1 MARQIEVQG
10 KITGIPGMYSS
21 GVELAGPANPG
32 ILETGLVVLL
42 GSCDGGIAPL
52 TPILFRSP
60 RNLKNLLESGRLY
73 DGARFAFEPSRE
85 DRRKVKGASAVL
97 VVRVEAATRGTSNL
111 VNGSAA
117 ALLTLYTAFYGLKA
131 NGFTRK
137 LEAGTDG
144 GYGRKLTLGKPGA
157 DDEVGD
163 NLGFLPAAIIAYDG
177 DGTTATMTI
186 TSSQLTT
193 TLAGDQT
200 DGSANLTVSFSTYNT
215 LQKVADYV
223 NAQTGYTMILVT
235 NKPSSF
241 NPADLDYVSALSIKQ
256 KSGTITVASATAT
269 TFTGTI
275 SGLATGEVIDV
286 ESEYLYVSNHST
298 PTVERGFLDT
308 AAAAHTSQTGTTYAG
323 MTATTKAIADWCNN
337 ISQRATA
344 VRHASNTGYPA
355 AAAIAYFSGA
365 TQPAATASDWQNAYN
380 AVRSYNAPFTVPL
393 DWDSSIRSYHK
404 THMANRWGANANE
417 GVAHIGIADDS
428 TKAQIKTEC
437 RSLQDPHTSLWFQ
450 GVIRNDDE
458 GARTEYAP
466 WAMAASAAGIHAGMP
481 AGTPLTAKSLDVI
494 EVTQNAALDLE
505 TDGEDLVLM
514 GASFAKYD
522 GDDWRIVRCLS
533 TWTNTDDFYLIE
545 ANVQHAIAC
554 TEKLVRSY
562 IRTRHFSE
570 RGAEGDVA
578 AIKATIM
585 DALDKARENGWIV
598 AGSQRVAGQSVT
610 IPAYDPKAITV
621 ERTSNVIDYEMAY
634 TPVAGND
641 FFRSKSKVSEWRAV
655 A

>member
-52 TPILFRSP
+52 TPVLFRNT

-73 DGARFAFEPSRE
+73 DGSRFAFEPSRE
-85 DRRKVKGASAVL
+85 DRRKVKGASSVL

-111 VNGSAA
+111 ANASAA
-117 ALLTLYTAFYGLKA
+117 TLLTLYTAFYGLKA
-131 NGFTRK
+131 NGFTRNVSS
-137 LEAGTDG
+137 GTDG
-144 GYGRKLTLGKPGA
+144 GYGRKLTIAKPGA
-157 DDEVGD
+157 DDEIGD
-163 NLGFLPAAIIAYDG
+163 NLGFLPAAIIAYTG
-177 DGTTATMTI
+177 DGSTAAMTI
-186 TSSQLTT
+186 TGSSLTT
-193 TLAGDQT
+193 TLAGDQS
-200 DGSANLTVSFSTYNT
+200 DGSVNLSVSFTTYNT

-223 NAQTGYTMILVT
+223 NAQTGYEMILVT
-235 NKPSSF
+235 NKPAKF

-256 KSGTITVASATAT
+256 KSGTITLASATAT

-286 ESEYLYVSNHST
+286 EDEYLYVSNHST

-308 AAAAHTSQTGTTYAG
+308 AAAAHSSKTGTTYVG
-323 MTATTKAIADWCNN
+323 MTQTTKAMLDWCNN
-337 ISQRATA
+337 TSQRVTA
-344 VRHASNTGYPA
+344 VRHASNTGYPDTA
-355 AAAIAYFSGA
+355 STAYFSGA
-365 TQPAATASDWQNAYN
+365 TQPAATSADWQNAYN
-380 AVRSYNAPFTVPL
+380 AVRSYAAPFTVPL
-393 DWDSSIRSYHK
+393 DWDSAIRGYHK

-417 GVAHIGIADDS
+417 GFAHIGIADDS

-450 GVIRNDDE
+450 GIVRNDDE
-458 GARTEYAP
+458 GTRTEYAP
-466 WAMAASAAGIHAGMP
+466 WAMGASCAGIQAGMP
-481 AGTPLTAKSLDVI
+481 AGTPLTNKSLDVI
-494 EVTQNAALDLE
+494 EVTQNAAIDLE
-505 TDGEDLVLM
+505 TDGEDFVLM
-514 GASFAKYD
+514 GASFAQYD
-522 GDDWRIVRCLS
+522 GDDYRIKRCLS

-570 RGAEGDVA
+570 RGAEGDA
-578 AIKATIM
+578 AAVKATIM

-598 AGSQRVAGQSVT
+598 AGSERVAGNIVT
-610 IPAYDPKAITV
+610 IPAYDPKAIIV
-621 ERTSNVIDYEMAY
+621 ERTGNVFDYEMAY

-641 FFRSKSKVSEWRAV
+641 FFRSKSKVSEWRSV